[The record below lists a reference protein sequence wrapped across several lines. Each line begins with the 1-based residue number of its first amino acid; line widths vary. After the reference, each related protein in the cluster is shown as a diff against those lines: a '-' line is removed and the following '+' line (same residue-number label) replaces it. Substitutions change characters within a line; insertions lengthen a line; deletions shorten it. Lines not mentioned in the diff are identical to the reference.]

1 MCIFGFGVEEFK
13 EVKGSVVEYEIIV
26 KKGLIW
32 NVNYVTITLS
42 IYNIII
48 PFNDLQGLIKL
59 AILACPNEMVYKSW
73 I

>member
-13 EVKGSVVEYEIIV
+13 EVKGSVVEYEILV

-32 NVNYVTITLS
+32 NVTIPLS

-59 AILACPNEMVYKSW
+59 AMLACPNEMVYKSW